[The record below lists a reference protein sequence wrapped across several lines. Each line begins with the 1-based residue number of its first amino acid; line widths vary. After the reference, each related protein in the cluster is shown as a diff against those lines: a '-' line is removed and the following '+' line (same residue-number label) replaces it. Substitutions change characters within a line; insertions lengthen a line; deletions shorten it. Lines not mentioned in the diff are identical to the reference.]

1 VRRHGPCCSV
11 AKVPGGDGWGG
22 VEARLGRGWGDA
34 ASGCRNQFRS
44 TPPVRTPAESPA
56 ILRECIGGSPASGWL
71 VAGPPW
77 PQRENSTVRLWVSC
91 RPSGLFD
98 DARVVA
104 QRDLGATSK
113 SWNVSGMSTKCKTP
127 PAVDCS
133 RRFAIAAVA
142 VASFVACWSGGA
154 FGAEMPK
161 ELWGNWCSGED
172 APDNTYVKCK
182 EGSREQISIDRK
194 SVSFP
199 GADSGCFPIKVRKR
213 KDGAVTWL
221 IRQRC
226 IADDMSRSVWIA
238 NYTRDGDY
246 LYYNAVE
253 AP

>member
-1 VRRHGPCCSV
+1 MRRHGPCCSV

-56 ILRECIGGSPASGWL
+56 IL
-71 VAGPPW
+71 
-77 PQRENSTVRLWVSC
+77 
-91 RPSGLFD
+91 
-98 DARVVA
+98 
-104 QRDLGATSK
+104 
-113 SWNVSGMSTKCKTP
+113 
-127 PAVDCS
+127 
-133 RRFAIAAVA
+133 
-142 VASFVACWSGGA
+142 
-154 FGAEMPK
+154 
-161 ELWGNWCSGED
+161 CSGED

-194 SVSFP
+194 SVGFP